1 MYLSHC
7 CWILKKSLSLLLDF
21 EEVAFSVAWFC
32 ATRRRRISTPEEG
45 GVTAK
50 QCLKEE
56 EKEDKDREEEGD
68 GREVRMHHRA
78 RKERNQEKEEMGVGK
93 A

>member
-1 MYLSHC
+1 M
-7 CWILKKSLSLLLDF
+7 KKSLSLLLGF
-21 EEVAFSVAWFC
+21 VPQSAAYL
-32 ATRRRRISTPEEG
+32 TPEEG

-68 GREVRMHHRA
+68 AREVRMHHRA